1 MSIATIRRQVK
12 NVAYNFSDAQVKVR
26 EATSNDPWGPSTGLM
41 SEIADLSNNP
51 AAFTEI
57 MSIIWKRLNDHGKN
71 WRHVYKSLVLLDF
84 LIKCGSEKVA
94 QQCRE
99 NIYSIETLRDFQ
111 HVEEGRDQGMNVRE
125 KAKQMAALLQDE
137 ERLKN
142 ERTRFMLTRN
152 RFKQSSGVGH
162 ETRSSTS
169 HARQQL
175 PTEYDDARPGS
186 LGEEEM
192 QMQIALALSKEE
204 HEREEEKRKG
214 EDVLYQLALEE
225 SRKEAERLS
234 TMPNN
239 AVSGSTL
246 SQSALD
252 DLLSLGLGQM
262 TVAEPQPAHPI
273 GSQTSAWDTPHFND
287 PWNPAPPTQAP
298 PSLYPSVPT
307 SNDPWSAPS
316 APVPTAAVDP
326 FSAWDAAPSAQ
337 PQNNG
342 HADPF
347 AALAPAPLQ
356 PQNGAQASR
365 MNTKTPETFL
375 GENSALV
382 NLDNLMG
389 GPAPSTNNVDVWSGT
404 THSSTASSANPFLL
418 GSTAPAPV
426 NPFTANQR
434 KSPTLNEMR
443 AGSTPTIPPTT
454 GARTLLPQPLQPQPA
469 PTNPFSGF

>member
-1 MSIATIRRQVK
+1 LHITTIRRQVK
-12 NVAYNFSDAQVKVR
+12 NVANNFSDAHEKVR

-57 MSIIWKRLNDHGKN
+57 MSIIWKRLDDHGKN

-84 LIKCGSEKVA
+84 LIKCGSEKVV

-99 NIYSIETLRDFQ
+99 KIDSIDTLRDFQ

-152 RFKQSSGVGH
+152 RFEQSSGVVD

-169 HARQQL
+169 HARLQL
-175 PTEYDDARPGS
+175 PTEGDDARPGS
-186 LGEEEM
+186 LGEEE
-192 QMQIALALSKEE
+192 MQIALALSKEE

-214 EDVLYQLALEE
+214 EVVLYQLALEE
-225 SRKEAERLS
+225 SRKEGERLS

-239 AVSGSTL
+239 AVSGSAL

-252 DLLSLGLGQM
+252 DLLSLGVGQM

-273 GSQTSAWDTPHFND
+273 GSHTSAWDTPHFNGS
-287 PWNPAPPTQAP
+287 WNPAPPTQAP
-298 PSLYPSVPT
+298 PS
-307 SNDPWSAPS
+307 SAPS
-316 APVPTAAVDP
+316 APVPTASVGP

-337 PQNNG
+337 PQSNG

-347 AALAPAPLQ
+347 AALAQAPLQ
-356 PQNGAQASR
+356 PQNGAQAS
-365 MNTKTPETFL
+365 
-375 GENSALV
+375 
-382 NLDNLMG
+382 
-389 GPAPSTNNVDVWSGT
+389 
-404 THSSTASSANPFLL
+404 
-418 GSTAPAPV
+418 
-426 NPFTANQR
+426 
-434 KSPTLNEMR
+434 
-443 AGSTPTIPPTT
+443 
-454 GARTLLPQPLQPQPA
+454 
-469 PTNPFSGF
+469 